1 MCVGFVKKFCFY
13 IFGVVF
19 SIFVFFG
26 VFDFGGKFILLWL
39 LFVCGWVLDIGF
51 YVKYDGGVFVFGF
64 FEGIVGECGDFLGKL

>member
-1 MCVGFVKKFCFY
+1 M
-13 IFGVVF
+13 
-19 SIFVFFG
+19 FFG

>member
-1 MCVGFVKKFCFY
+1 M
-13 IFGVVF
+13 
-19 SIFVFFG
+19 FFG

-64 FEGIVGECGDFLGKL
+64 FEGIVGECGDFLGELYYGLGIIIIIIIIIVI